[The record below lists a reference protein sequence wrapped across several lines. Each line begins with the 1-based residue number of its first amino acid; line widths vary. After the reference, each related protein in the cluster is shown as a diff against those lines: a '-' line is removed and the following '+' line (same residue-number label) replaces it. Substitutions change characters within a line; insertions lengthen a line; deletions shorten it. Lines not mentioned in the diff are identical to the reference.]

1 MIFNLF
7 RKSPRPTAV
16 EDCYRAIVAQSR
28 QVRFYAD
35 WGVPDTVTGRF
46 NLLSLHMALMLR
58 RLQREPA
65 AKEFT
70 QGLVDRFFK
79 DMDQSHREL
88 GVTDLGVPR
97 KVRRLGNLFY
107 GMMQALDGALDQPA
121 GAALEAVLVRDVF
134 DGATTTDAPALA
146 AYTLAEAARLDRE
159 PIAALLAATPSGAAA

>member
-28 QVRFYAD
+28 QERFYAE

-58 RLQREPA
+58 RLNRESSVRD
-65 AKEFT
+65 FT
-70 QGLVDRFFK
+70 QALVDRFFK

-107 GMMQALDGALDQPA
+107 GMMKALDEALGQDS
-121 GAALEAVLVRDVF
+121 GAAVESMVVRDVY
-134 DGATTTDAPALA
+134 DGAPVPGASALA
-146 AYTLAEAARLDRE
+146 AYTVAEALRLDAI
-159 PIAALLAATPSGAAA
+159 PAAALVAGAPTGAAA